1 VQQNL
6 VLRWVRQESVY
17 DVWRALSE
25 LGLGDAGSREI
36 NDVVSCPGTDSCKLG
51 ITSSMGLNQA
61 VQERIEAMQITD
73 ELTRQIHIKMSGC
86 PNGCSQHHVGSI
98 GFYGLLSV
106 GVLAYAGAGGLI
118 ARRVAGNAIGWL
130 LSLAGLA
137 LAVAMLTEQYA
148 LYGLATAPGAV
159 PAAKVAGVLS
169 AAAVGLTVILLAVL
183 VLLFPDGRLPSPRW
197 RPVLWALA
205 VVAAGLVAQQFQAG
219 TRITG
224 GITNALDGAGVAYPN
239 PLVVL
244 PRNGWFSDLL
254 AGVFILALVAG
265 LLVLA
270 SVFVRRRG
278 ASPERRQQLAWLG
291 YVGVMTVVWFVLLVL
306 ASLLVRGRDNGLV
319 TALFWGL
326 MFLTPVA
333 GIPVACVVA
342 VLKYRL
348 YDLGRIVSRTVA
360 YAIVTG
366 VLLGVYAGLV
376 LLATQVVKITSPV
389 AVAGATLAAAALF
402 GPLRSRVQQKVDRR
416 FNRAR
421 YDAERLLAA
430 FAARLT
436 EELDADAVTE
446 DLARSVHTAL
456 EPAHLSIWLSERS

>member
-1 VQQNL
+1 
-6 VLRWVRQESVY
+6 
-17 DVWRALSE
+17 
-25 LGLGDAGSREI
+25 
-36 NDVVSCPGTDSCKLG
+36 
-51 ITSSMGLNQA
+51 
-61 VQERIEAMQITD
+61 
-73 ELTRQIHIKMSGC
+73 
-86 PNGCSQHHVGSI
+86 
-98 GFYGLLSV
+98 
-106 GVLAYAGAGGLI
+106 
-118 ARRVAGNAIGWL
+118 
-130 LSLAGLA
+130 
-137 LAVAMLTEQYA
+137 MLTEQYA

-169 AAAVGLTVILLAVL
+169 AAAVALTVILLFVL
-183 VLLFPDGRLPSPRW
+183 VLLFPDGRLPSRRW

-219 TRITG
+219 TMISG
-224 GITNALDGAGVAYPN
+224 GITNALNGPGVSYPN
-239 PLVVL
+239 PLGVL
-244 PRNGWFSDLL
+244 PQHGWFSGLL
-254 AGVFILALVAG
+254 AGIFVLALVAG
-265 LLVLA
+265 LLVVA

-291 YVGVMTVVWFVLLVL
+291 YVGALTVVWAVLLVL
-306 ASLLVRGRDNGLV
+306 ANLLVRGQANGLV
-319 TALFWGL
+319 TGVFWSL

-348 YDLGRIVSRTVA
+348 YDLGRIVSRTVS

-366 VLLGVYAGLV
+366 LLVGVYAGLV
-376 LLATQVVKITSPV
+376 LLATGLTGRTSPV

-402 GPLRSRVQQKVDRR
+402 GPLRSRVQRRVDHR

-421 YDAERLLAA
+421 YDAERMLAA

-456 EPAHLSIWLSERS
+456 GPAHVSIWLSERR

>member
-1 VQQNL
+1 MGEVRHAARKSLAAWSLTGSALVVLAAAL
-6 VLRWVRQESVY
+6 VLL
-17 DVWRALSE
+17 ALNASR
-25 LGLGDAGSREI
+25 LHAG
-36 NDVVSCPGTDSCKLG
+36 K
-51 ITSSMGLNQA
+51 
-61 VQERIEAMQITD
+61 
-73 ELTRQIHIKMSGC
+73 
-86 PNGCSQHHVGSI
+86 I

-118 ARRVAGNAIGWL
+118 ARRVPGNAIGWL

-169 AAAVGLTVILLAVL
+169 GAAVELTVILLAVL

-219 TRITG
+219 TKITG

-239 PLVVL
+239 PLGVL
-244 PRNGWFSDLL
+244 PRNGWFSGLL
-254 AGVFILALVAG
+254 AGVFFLALVTV

-291 YVGVMTVVWFVLLVL
+291 YVGVLTVVWFVLLFL
-306 ASLLVRGRDNGLV
+306 AGLLVRGPDNDVV
-319 TALFWGL
+319 TGVFWGL

-348 YDLGRIVSRTVA
+348 YDLGRVVSRTVA

-366 VLLGVYAGLV
+366 ILLGVYAGLV

-402 GPLRSRVQQKVDRR
+402 GPLRSRVQHKVDRR

-436 EELDADAVTE
+436 EELDADTVTE
-446 DLARSVHTAL
+446 DLARSVHAAL
-456 EPAHLSIWLSERS
+456 EPAHLFIWLSERRLAASRGTERDLGIPW